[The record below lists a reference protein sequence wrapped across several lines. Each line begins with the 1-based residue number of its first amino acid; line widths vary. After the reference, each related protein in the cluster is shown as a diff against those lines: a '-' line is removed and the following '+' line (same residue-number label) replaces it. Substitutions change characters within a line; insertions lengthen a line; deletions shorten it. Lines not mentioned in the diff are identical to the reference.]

1 MDSPERAANPIVE
14 SATHRKWLG

>member
-14 SATHRKWLG
+14 PATHRQWLG